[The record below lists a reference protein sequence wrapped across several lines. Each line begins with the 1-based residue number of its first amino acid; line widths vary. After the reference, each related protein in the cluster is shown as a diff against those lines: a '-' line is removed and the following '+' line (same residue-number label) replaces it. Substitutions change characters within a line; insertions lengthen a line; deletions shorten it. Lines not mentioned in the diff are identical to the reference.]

1 MKRAVSALVP
11 APFIYYG
18 WVIVA
23 VAFVT
28 LGMAF
33 GIWYSFSVFFL
44 AIINEFGWSRAAASS
59 IYSVFI
65 ISQALIGPLAGHLQD
80 RLGPRKTI
88 PFGTVLLSLALLL
101 TSQVQALWHYRIAY
115 GLLAGAGVG
124 ILGFSSHSAFI
135 PKWFERKRGFAM
147 GLAMSGIGF
156 GMLILVPAVENI
168 ITHYG
173 WRTTYGLLAA
183 LIFFLVGPLNL
194 IFSRK
199 DPSELQLRPDGDQL
213 EGQQLRVKPKRVMN
227 IIDQEWAGVE
237 WTLKRALKTKQFWFL
252 VSGFFFGSYVYQG
265 TLLHGISAMVDSGL
279 SRPTAA
285 YYFGILGLTG
295 AAGKILFGFL
305 SDRFE
310 REKVNYLAGA
320 ITILGLFSLILVG
333 NLGGPTPLLFALL
346 FGLGY
351 GAAAPLFPSVS
362 ADIFLGKSF
371 GLIFGVM
378 SIGGG
383 LGGAAGSFLLGWI
396 HDLTG
401 TYSTAIALSCI
412 SLFLSCLLIWQAA
425 PRKIR
430 KMVLYKAVD

>member
-1 MKRAVSALVP
+1 MKNAASGKP
-11 APFIYYG
+11 PFIYYG

-28 LGMAF
+28 LGITF
-33 GIWYSFSVFFL
+33 GVWYSFSVFFL

-65 ISQALIGPLAGHLQD
+65 ISQAMIGPLAGHLQD

-88 PFGTVLLSLALLL
+88 PLGTLLLSLSLIL
-101 TSQVQALWHYRIAY
+101 TSQVQSLWHYRIAY
-115 GLLAGAGVG
+115 GILAGAGVG

-135 PKWFERKRGFAM
+135 PKWFERKRGLAM

-156 GMLILVPAVENI
+156 GMLILVPAVEKV
-168 ITHYG
+168 ITIYG
-173 WRTTYGLLAA
+173 WRPTYGLLAA

-199 DPSELQLRPDGDQL
+199 DPSDLQLHPDGDQS
-213 EGQQLRVKPKRVMN
+213 EGQPSLTRPKRVMDV
-227 IIDQEWAGVE
+227 IAPQWAGVE
-237 WTLKRALKTKQFWFL
+237 WTLRKAMKTKRFWLL
-252 VSGFFFGSYVYQG
+252 VSSFFFGSYVYQG
-265 TLLHGISAMVDSGL
+265 TLLHGISALVDSGL
-279 SRPTAA
+279 SRPVAA

-295 AAGKILFGFL
+295 AAGKILFGYL

-310 REKVNYLAGA
+310 RERVNNLAGFV
-320 ITILGLFSLILVG
+320 TILGLLCLILVG
-333 NLGGPTPLLFALL
+333 SFQGPMPLLFALL

-371 GLIFGVM
+371 GLIFAVM
-378 SIGGG
+378 CVGGG
-383 LGGAAGSFLLGWI
+383 LGGATGSFLLGWI

-401 TYSTAIALSCI
+401 TYSPAIGLSCL
-412 SLFLSCLLIWQAA
+412 SLFLSCLFVWQAA

-430 KMVLYKAVD
+430 KMVRV